1 MNENETRA
9 FTKPPP
15 TSDPTAPTVGGPFAV
30 DHVLAS
36 ELPASLGTVDA
47 PERYVVAA
55 VFTRRPQPGE
65 LELLEDPEVH
75 RQLVE
80 AGYPDVTLTA
90 ADRRLLIGNTNLHEL
105 ESGLART
112 IAVILEGI
120 GEQVRTHR
128 DELASEL
135 DALSEREAA
144 RAASVAIAAGRIRF
158 DAHASM
164 YH

>member
-1 MNENETRA
+1 MMLDARE
-9 FTKPPP
+9 
-15 TSDPTAPTVGGPFAV
+15 APLTGPFAV

-55 VFTRRPQPGE
+55 VFKRRPRPAE
-65 LELLEDPEVH
+65 LELLDDPEVH
-75 RQLVE
+75 RQLAD
-80 AGYPDVTLTA
+80 AGYPDVSLAA
-90 ADRRLLIGNTNLHEL
+90 ADRRLLIANTNLHEL

-112 IAVILEGI
+112 IAVILERI
-120 GEQVRTHR
+120 GVQAHERH
-128 DELASEL
+128 DELADER
-135 DALSEREAA
+135 DTLSEREAA

-158 DAHASM
+158 EAHASL